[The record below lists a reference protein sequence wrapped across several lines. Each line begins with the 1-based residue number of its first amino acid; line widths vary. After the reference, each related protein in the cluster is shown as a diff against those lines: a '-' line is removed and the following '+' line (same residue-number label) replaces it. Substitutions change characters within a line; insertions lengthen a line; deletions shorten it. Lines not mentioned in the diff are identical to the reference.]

1 MSTVSKTNEPQLDR
15 EALAALYEETF
26 KNLEEGTI
34 TEGRVVALTKDKV
47 VVDIGYKSEGMI
59 PSDQFSHDD
68 LQHLKIGDRIQVY
81 IEECEDADGNLIL
94 SKEKADKM
102 KIWEEL
108 EKLYKEEKS
117 IDGKVVSRIKGGMMV
132 DIGVKA
138 FLPGSQIDL
147 HPVRD
152 LDGLVGRTFPMKII
166 KINHR
171 RGNVVVSRR
180 VLLEETRD
188 KKRQTTLATLK
199 EGQLIQGMVKNIT
212 DYGAFIDLGG
222 IDGLLHITDMSWGRV
237 GHPSE
242 MFNVGDRVEV
252 SVLKYDRETGRI
264 SLGLKQKSA
273 DPWTNVA
280 GKYPIGTRVKGRVV
294 SLTDY
299 GAFVELEPGVEGL
312 VHVSEMS
319 WTHEVRHPSR
329 VVAIG
334 DQVEAAVLNV
344 DPASRKISLGM
355 KQTAP
360 NPWDMVEGKYPVG
373 TRIEGKVKSLTDFG
387 AFIGLDEG
395 IDGLIHISDMSW
407 TKHIKHPSEIFK
419 KGQKVEAVVLRID
432 KEKERLSLGFKQLS
446 RDPWDDEI
454 PNRYRVG
461 DPAVGKV
468 SKVADFGIFVEL
480 DGGVEGL
487 IHVSE
492 SGLDQSAKL
501 EEKFKLQDEVTAKI
515 IKVDREERKIA
526 LSLRDHQL
534 DSDRR
539 HVDEYHA
546 TQGTPDQSL
555 GRAAKQSRKRGA
567 DDEKLMVNSRR
578 RSVLLRRHLCVE
590 SYGAGDDRK
599 TVKAIVASPDTS
611 RDGHRYRS
619 AASRQFI
626 VS

>member
-1 MSTVSKTNEPQLDR
+1 MSTVSPSSDQQLDR
-15 EALAALYEETF
+15 AALAALYEETF

-34 TEGRVVALTKDKV
+34 TEGRVVAVTKDKV

-59 PSDQFSHDD
+59 PNDQFSIEE
-68 LQHLKIGDRIQVY
+68 LQNIKVGDRLQVY
-81 IEECEDADGNLIL
+81 IEECEDVDGNLVL

-108 EKLYKEEKS
+108 EKLFNDGKS
-117 IDGKVVSRIKGGMMV
+117 IDGKIVARIKGGMMV

-152 LDGLVGRTFPMKII
+152 LDGLVGRTFPLKII

-188 KKRQTTLATLK
+188 SKRKTTLSTLK
-199 EGQLIQGMVKNIT
+199 EGQLIQGVVKNIT

-242 MFNVGDRVEV
+242 MFNIGDKVEV

-273 DPWTNVA
+273 DPWTGVA
-280 GKYPIGTRVKGRVV
+280 SKYAIGTRVRGRVV

-299 GAFVELEPGVEGL
+299 GAFIELEPGVEGL
-312 VHVSEMS
+312 VHVSVMS

-329 VVAIG
+329 VVSIG

-360 NPWDMVEGKYPVG
+360 NPWDMVEGKYAIG

-387 AFIGLDEG
+387 AFVGLEEG

-407 TKHIKHPSEIFK
+407 TKHIKHPSELFK

-432 KEKERLSLGFKQLS
+432 KEKERLSLGYKQL
-446 RDPWDDEI
+446 RNDPWDDEI
-454 PNRYRVG
+454 PNRYAVG
-461 DPAVGKV
+461 DVAVGKV

-487 IHVSE
+487 IHISE
-492 SGLDQSAKL
+492 AGVEPQAKL
-501 EEKFKLQDEVTAKI
+501 EEKFKLQEEVTAKI

-526 LSLRDHQL
+526 LSLRDHQM

-539 HVDEYHA
+539 KVDEYHA
-546 TQGTPDQSL
+546 TQGALDQSL
-555 GRAAKQSRKRGA
+555 GRAAKQNRKRGQA
-567 DDEKLMVNSRR
+567 EDDK
-578 RSVLLRRHLCVE
+578 
-590 SYGAGDDRK
+590 
-599 TVKAIVASPDTS
+599 
-611 RDGHRYRS
+611 
-619 AASRQFI
+619 
-626 VS
+626 

>member
-1 MSTVSKTNEPQLDR
+1 MSTVSKQSDQQLDR
-15 EALAALYEETF
+15 AALAALYEETF
-26 KNLEEGTI
+26 RNLEEGTI
-34 TEGRVVALTKDKV
+34 TEGRIVALTKDKV

-59 PSDQFSHDD
+59 PSDQFSAEE
-68 LQHLKIGDRIQVY
+68 LQQIKIGDRLQVY

-108 EKLYKEEKS
+108 EKLHKEEKS
-117 IDGKVVSRIKGGMMV
+117 IEGKIISRIKGGMMV

-152 LDGLVGRTFPMKII
+152 LDGLVGRVVPLKII

-188 KKRQTTLATLK
+188 KKRQTTLSTLK
-199 EGQLIQGMVKNIT
+199 EGQLIQGTVKNIT

-237 GHPSE
+237 SHPSE
-242 MFNVGDRVEV
+242 MFTVGDRVEV
-252 SVLKYDRETGRI
+252 TVLKYDRETGRI
-264 SLGLKQKSA
+264 SLGLKQKTA

-280 GKYPIGTRVKGRVV
+280 NKYPVGTRIKGRVV

-299 GAFVELEPGVEGL
+299 GAFVEIEPGVEGL

-329 VVAIG
+329 VVSIG

-360 NPWDMVEGKYPVG
+360 NPWNMVEEKYPVG

-387 AFIGLDEG
+387 AFIGLEEG

-407 TKHIKHPSEIFK
+407 TKHVKHPSELFK
-419 KGQKVEAVVLRID
+419 KGQKVEAVVLRLD
-432 KEKERLSLGFKQLS
+432 KEKERLSLGFKQLT

-454 PNRYRVG
+454 PSRYRVG
-461 DPAVGKV
+461 DAVNGKV

-480 DGGVEGL
+480 EGGVEGL
-487 IHVSE
+487 IHISE
-492 SGLDQSAKL
+492 AGLDHHVKL
-501 EEKFKLQDEVTAKI
+501 EEKYKLQDDVAAKI

-526 LSLRDHQL
+526 LSLRDLQL
-534 DSDRR
+534 DSERR
-539 HVDEYHA
+539 QVDEYHA
-546 TQGTPDQSL
+546 AQGPLDQSL
-555 GRAAKQSRKRGA
+555 GRTAKQRRK
-567 DDEKLMVNSRR
+567 DTQVEDEK
-578 RSVLLRRHLCVE
+578 
-590 SYGAGDDRK
+590 
-599 TVKAIVASPDTS
+599 
-611 RDGHRYRS
+611 
-619 AASRQFI
+619 
-626 VS
+626 

>member
-1 MSTVSKTNEPQLDR
+1 MSTVLPSSDQQLDR
-15 EALAALYEETF
+15 AALAALYEETF

-34 TEGRVVALTKDKV
+34 TEGRVVAVTKDKV
-47 VVDIGYKSEGMI
+47 IVDIGYKSEGMI
-59 PSDQFSHDD
+59 PNDQFSTEER
-68 LQHLKIGDRIQVY
+68 QNVKVGDRLQVY
-81 IEECEDADGNLIL
+81 IEECEDADGNLVL

-108 EKLYKEEKS
+108 EKLFNDGKS
-117 IDGKVVSRIKGGMMV
+117 IDGKIVARIKGGMMV

-152 LDGLVGRTFPMKII
+152 LDGLIGRTFPLKII

-188 KKRQTTLATLK
+188 SKRKTTLSTLK
-199 EGQLIQGMVKNIT
+199 EGQLIQGVVKNIT

-242 MFNVGDRVEV
+242 MFNIGDKVEV

-273 DPWTNVA
+273 DPWTGVA
-280 GKYPIGTRVKGRVV
+280 TKYAIGTRVRGRVV
-294 SLTDY
+294 SLTHY
-299 GAFVELEPGVEGL
+299 GAFIELEPGVEGL
-312 VHVSEMS
+312 VHVSVMS

-329 VVAIG
+329 VVSIG

-344 DPASRKISLGM
+344 DTASRKISLGM

-360 NPWDMVEGKYPVG
+360 NPWDMVEGKYAIG
-373 TRIEGKVKSLTDFG
+373 THIEGKVKSLTDFG
-387 AFIGLDEG
+387 AFIGLEEG

-407 TKHIKHPSEIFK
+407 TKHIKHPSELFK

-432 KEKERLSLGFKQLS
+432 KEKERLSLGYKQLKG
-446 RDPWDDEI
+446 DPWDEEI
-454 PNRYRVG
+454 PSRYAVG
-461 DPAVGKV
+461 DVAVGKV

-487 IHVSE
+487 IHISE
-492 SGLDQSAKL
+492 AGLDPQAKL

-526 LSLRDHQL
+526 LSLRDHQM

-539 HVDEYHA
+539 TVDEYHA
-546 TQGTPDQSL
+546 AQGALDQSL
-555 GRAAKQSRKRGA
+555 GRAAKQNRKRGQ
-567 DDEKLMVNSRR
+567 DEDEK
-578 RSVLLRRHLCVE
+578 
-590 SYGAGDDRK
+590 
-599 TVKAIVASPDTS
+599 
-611 RDGHRYRS
+611 
-619 AASRQFI
+619 
-626 VS
+626 

>member
-1 MSTVSKTNEPQLDR
+1 MSTVSKQSDQQLDR
-15 EALAALYEETF
+15 AALAALYEETF
-26 KNLEEGTI
+26 RNLEEGTI
-34 TEGRVVALTKDKV
+34 TEGRIVALTKDKV

-59 PSDQFSHDD
+59 PSDQFSAEE
-68 LQHLKIGDRIQVY
+68 LQQIKIGDRLQVY
-81 IEECEDADGNLIL
+81 IEECEDAEGNLIL

-108 EKLYKEEKS
+108 EKLHKEEKS
-117 IDGKVVSRIKGGMMV
+117 IEGKIISRIKGGMMV

-152 LDGLVGRTFPMKII
+152 LDGLVGRVVPLKII

-188 KKRQTTLATLK
+188 KKRQTTLSTLK
-199 EGQLIQGMVKNIT
+199 EGQLIQGTVKNIT

-237 GHPSE
+237 SHPSE
-242 MFNVGDRVEV
+242 MFTVGDRVEV
-252 SVLKYDRETGRI
+252 TVLKYDRETGRI
-264 SLGLKQKSA
+264 SLGLKQKTA

-280 GKYPIGTRVKGRVV
+280 NKYPLGARIKGRVV

-299 GAFVELEPGVEGL
+299 GAFVEIEPGVEGL

-329 VVAIG
+329 VVSIG

-360 NPWDMVEGKYPVG
+360 NPWNMVEEKYPVG

-387 AFIGLDEG
+387 AFIGLEEG

-407 TKHIKHPSEIFK
+407 TKHVKHPSELFK
-419 KGQKVEAVVLRID
+419 KGQKVEAVVLRLD
-432 KEKERLSLGFKQLS
+432 KEKERLSLGFKQLT

-454 PNRYRVG
+454 PGRYRVG
-461 DPAVGKV
+461 DAVNGKV

-480 DGGVEGL
+480 EGGVEGL
-487 IHVSE
+487 IHISE
-492 SGLDQSAKL
+492 AGLDHHVKL
-501 EEKFKLQDEVTAKI
+501 EEKYKLQDDVAAKI

-526 LSLRDHQL
+526 LSLRDLQL
-534 DSDRR
+534 DSERR
-539 HVDEYHA
+539 QVDEYHA
-546 TQGTPDQSL
+546 AQGPLDQSL
-555 GRAAKQSRKRGA
+555 GRAAKQRRKGNQA
-567 DDEKLMVNSRR
+567 EDEK
-578 RSVLLRRHLCVE
+578 
-590 SYGAGDDRK
+590 
-599 TVKAIVASPDTS
+599 
-611 RDGHRYRS
+611 
-619 AASRQFI
+619 
-626 VS
+626 

>member
-1 MSTVSKTNEPQLDR
+1 MSTVSPSSDQQLDR
-15 EALAALYEETF
+15 AALAALYEETF

-34 TEGRVVALTKDKV
+34 TEGRIVAVTKDKV

-59 PSDQFSHDD
+59 PNDQFSTEE
-68 LQHLKIGDRIQVY
+68 LQNIKVGDRLQVY
-81 IEECEDADGNLIL
+81 IEECEDADGNLVL

-108 EKLYKEEKS
+108 EKLFNDGKS
-117 IDGKVVSRIKGGMMV
+117 IDGKIVARIKGGMMV

-152 LDGLVGRTFPMKII
+152 LDGLVGRTFPLKII

-188 KKRQTTLATLK
+188 SKRKTTLSTLK
-199 EGQLIQGMVKNIT
+199 EGQLIHGVVKNIT

-242 MFNVGDRVEV
+242 MFNIGDKVEV

-273 DPWTNVA
+273 DPWTGVA
-280 GKYPIGTRVKGRVV
+280 SKYAIGTRVRGRVV

-299 GAFVELEPGVEGL
+299 GAFIELEPGVEGL
-312 VHVSEMS
+312 VHVSVMS

-329 VVAIG
+329 VVSIG

-344 DPASRKISLGM
+344 DSASRKISLGM

-360 NPWDMVEGKYPVG
+360 NPWDMVEGKYAIG

-387 AFIGLDEG
+387 AFVGLEEG

-407 TKHIKHPSEIFK
+407 TKHIKHPSELFK

-432 KEKERLSLGFKQLS
+432 KEKERLSLGYKQLKS
-446 RDPWDDEI
+446 DPWDDEI
-454 PNRYRVG
+454 PNRYAVG
-461 DPAVGKV
+461 DVAVGKV

-487 IHVSE
+487 IHISE
-492 SGLDQSAKL
+492 AGLDQQAKL

-526 LSLRDHQL
+526 LSLRDHQM

-539 HVDEYHA
+539 TVDEYHA
-546 TQGTPDQSL
+546 TQGALDQSL
-555 GRAAKQSRKRGA
+555 GRAAKQNRKRGQA
-567 DDEKLMVNSRR
+567 EDDK
-578 RSVLLRRHLCVE
+578 
-590 SYGAGDDRK
+590 
-599 TVKAIVASPDTS
+599 
-611 RDGHRYRS
+611 
-619 AASRQFI
+619 
-626 VS
+626 

>member
-1 MSTVSKTNEPQLDR
+1 MSTVSPSSDQQLDR
-15 EALAALYEETF
+15 AALAALYEETF

-34 TEGRVVALTKDKV
+34 TEGRVVAVTKDKV
-47 VVDIGYKSEGMI
+47 IVDIGYKSEGMI
-59 PSDQFSHDD
+59 PNDQFSTEE
-68 LQHLKIGDRIQVY
+68 LQNIKVGDRFQVY
-81 IEECEDADGNLIL
+81 IEECEDADGNLVL

-108 EKLYKEEKS
+108 EKLFNDGKS
-117 IDGKVVSRIKGGMMV
+117 IDGKIVARIKGGMMV

-152 LDGLVGRTFPMKII
+152 LDGLVGRTFPLKII

-188 KKRQTTLATLK
+188 SKRKTTLSTLK
-199 EGQLIQGMVKNIT
+199 EGQLIQGVVKNIT

-242 MFNVGDRVEV
+242 MFNIGDKVEV

-273 DPWTNVA
+273 DPWTGVA
-280 GKYPIGTRVKGRVV
+280 SKYAIGTRVRGRVV

-299 GAFVELEPGVEGL
+299 GAFIELEPGVEGL
-312 VHVSEMS
+312 VHVSVMS

-329 VVAIG
+329 VVSIG

-360 NPWDMVEGKYPVG
+360 NPWDMVEGKYAIG

-387 AFIGLDEG
+387 AFVGLEEG

-407 TKHIKHPSEIFK
+407 TKHIKHPSELFK

-432 KEKERLSLGFKQLS
+432 KEKERLSLGYKQLKS
-446 RDPWDDEI
+446 DPWEDEI
-454 PNRYRVG
+454 PNRYGVG
-461 DPAVGKV
+461 DVTVGKV

-487 IHVSE
+487 IHISE
-492 SGLDQSAKL
+492 AGLDPQAKL
-501 EEKFKLQDEVTAKI
+501 EEKFKLMDEVTAKI

-526 LSLRDHQL
+526 LSLRDHEM
-534 DSDRR
+534 DADRR
-539 HVDEYHA
+539 KVDEYHA
-546 TQGTPDQSL
+546 AQGALDQSL
-555 GRAAKQSRKRGA
+555 GRAVKQNRKRVQ
-567 DDEKLMVNSRR
+567 DEEEK
-578 RSVLLRRHLCVE
+578 
-590 SYGAGDDRK
+590 
-599 TVKAIVASPDTS
+599 
-611 RDGHRYRS
+611 
-619 AASRQFI
+619 
-626 VS
+626 

>member
-1 MSTVSKTNEPQLDR
+1 MSTVSPSSDQQLDR
-15 EALAALYEETF
+15 AALAALYEETF

-34 TEGRVVALTKDKV
+34 TEGRIVAVTKDKV

-59 PSDQFSHDD
+59 QNDQFSTEE
-68 LQHLKIGDRIQVY
+68 LQNIKVGDRLQVY
-81 IEECEDADGNLIL
+81 IEECEDEDGNLVL

-108 EKLYKEEKS
+108 EKLFNDGKS
-117 IDGKVVSRIKGGMMV
+117 IDGKIVARIKGGMMV

-152 LDGLVGRTFPMKII
+152 LDGLVGRTFPLKII

-188 KKRQTTLATLK
+188 SKRKTTLSTLK
-199 EGQLIQGMVKNIT
+199 EGQLIQGQVKNIT

-242 MFNVGDRVEV
+242 MFNIGDKVEV

-273 DPWTNVA
+273 DPWTGVA
-280 GKYPIGTRVKGRVV
+280 TKYAIGTRVRGRVV

-299 GAFVELEPGVEGL
+299 GAFIELEPGVEGL
-312 VHVSEMS
+312 VHVSVMS

-329 VVAIG
+329 VVSIG

-360 NPWDMVEGKYPVG
+360 NPWDMVEGKYAIG
-373 TRIEGKVKSLTDFG
+373 THIEGKVKSLTDFG
-387 AFIGLDEG
+387 AFIGLEEG

-407 TKHIKHPSEIFK
+407 TKHIKHPSELFK

-432 KEKERLSLGFKQLS
+432 KEKERLSLGYKQLKS
-446 RDPWDDEI
+446 DPWDDEI
-454 PNRYRVG
+454 PSRYAVG
-461 DPAVGKV
+461 DVAVGKI

-487 IHVSE
+487 IHISE
-492 SGLDQSAKL
+492 AGLDAQAKL

-526 LSLRDHQL
+526 LSLRDHQM

-539 HVDEYHA
+539 TVDEFHA
-546 TQGTPDQSL
+546 TQGALDQSL
-555 GRAAKQSRKRGA
+555 GRAAKQNRKRGQDE
-567 DDEKLMVNSRR
+567 DDKQ
-578 RSVLLRRHLCVE
+578 
-590 SYGAGDDRK
+590 A
-599 TVKAIVASPDTS
+599 
-611 RDGHRYRS
+611 
-619 AASRQFI
+619 
-626 VS
+626 

>member
-1 MSTVSKTNEPQLDR
+1 MSTVSPSSDQQLDR
-15 EALAALYEETF
+15 AALAALYEETF

-34 TEGRVVALTKDKV
+34 TEGRVVAVTKDKV
-47 VVDIGYKSEGMI
+47 IVDIGYKSEGMI
-59 PSDQFSHDD
+59 PNDQFSTEELQNIKVDD
-68 LQHLKIGDRIQVY
+68 RFQVY
-81 IEECEDADGNLIL
+81 IEECEDADGNLVL

-108 EKLYKEEKS
+108 EKLFNDGKS
-117 IDGKVVSRIKGGMMV
+117 IDGKIVARIKGGMMV

-152 LDGLVGRTFPMKII
+152 LDGLVGRTFPLKII

-188 KKRQTTLATLK
+188 SKRKTTLSTLK
-199 EGQLIQGMVKNIT
+199 EGQLIQGVVKNIT

-242 MFNVGDRVEV
+242 MFNIGDKVEV

-273 DPWTNVA
+273 DPWTGVA
-280 GKYPIGTRVKGRVV
+280 SKYAIGTRVRGRVV

-299 GAFVELEPGVEGL
+299 GAFIELEPGVEGL
-312 VHVSEMS
+312 VHVSVMS

-329 VVAIG
+329 VVSIG

-360 NPWDMVEGKYPVG
+360 NPWDMVEGKYAIG

-387 AFIGLDEG
+387 AFVGLEEG

-407 TKHIKHPSEIFK
+407 TKHIKHPSELFK

-432 KEKERLSLGFKQLS
+432 KEKERLSLGYKQLKS
-446 RDPWDDEI
+446 DPWDDEI
-454 PNRYRVG
+454 PNRYGVG
-461 DPAVGKV
+461 DVAVGKV

-487 IHVSE
+487 IHISE
-492 SGLDQSAKL
+492 AGLDPQAKL
-501 EEKFKLQDEVTAKI
+501 EEKFKLMDEVTAKI

-526 LSLRDHQL
+526 LSLRDHEM
-534 DSDRR
+534 DTDRR
-539 HVDEYHA
+539 KVDEYHA
-546 TQGTPDQSL
+546 AQGALDQSL
-555 GRAAKQSRKRGA
+555 GRAAKQNRKRSQDE
-567 DDEKLMVNSRR
+567 DDK
-578 RSVLLRRHLCVE
+578 
-590 SYGAGDDRK
+590 
-599 TVKAIVASPDTS
+599 
-611 RDGHRYRS
+611 
-619 AASRQFI
+619 
-626 VS
+626 

>member
-1 MSTVSKTNEPQLDR
+1 MSTVSPSSDQQLDR
-15 EALAALYEETF
+15 AALAALYEETF

-34 TEGRVVALTKDKV
+34 TEGRIVAVTKDKV

-59 PSDQFSHDD
+59 PNDQFSTEE
-68 LQHLKIGDRIQVY
+68 LQNIKVGDRLQVY
-81 IEECEDADGNLIL
+81 IEECEDADGNLVL

-108 EKLYKEEKS
+108 EKLFNDGKS
-117 IDGKVVSRIKGGMMV
+117 IDGKIVARIKGGMMV

-152 LDGLVGRTFPMKII
+152 LDGLVGRTFPLKII

-188 KKRQTTLATLK
+188 SKRKTTLSTLK
-199 EGQLIQGMVKNIT
+199 EGQLIHGVVKNIT

-242 MFNVGDRVEV
+242 MFNIGDKVEV

-273 DPWTNVA
+273 DPWTGVA
-280 GKYPIGTRVKGRVV
+280 SKYAIGTRVRGRVV

-299 GAFVELEPGVEGL
+299 GAFIELEPGVEGL
-312 VHVSEMS
+312 VHVSVMS

-329 VVAIG
+329 VVSIG

-344 DPASRKISLGM
+344 DSASRKISLGM

-360 NPWDMVEGKYPVG
+360 NPWDMVEGKYAIG
-373 TRIEGKVKSLTDFG
+373 THIDGKVKSLTDFG
-387 AFIGLDEG
+387 AFIGLEEG

-407 TKHIKHPSEIFK
+407 TKHIKHPSELFK

-432 KEKERLSLGFKQLS
+432 KEKERLSLGYKQLKS
-446 RDPWDDEI
+446 DPWDDEI
-454 PNRYRVG
+454 PNRYAVG
-461 DPAVGKV
+461 DVAVGKV

-487 IHVSE
+487 IHISE
-492 SGLDQSAKL
+492 AGLDQQAKL

-526 LSLRDHQL
+526 LSLRDHQM

-539 HVDEYHA
+539 TVDEYHA
-546 TQGTPDQSL
+546 TQGALDQSL
-555 GRAAKQSRKRGA
+555 GRAAKQNRKRGQA
-567 DDEKLMVNSRR
+567 EDDK
-578 RSVLLRRHLCVE
+578 
-590 SYGAGDDRK
+590 
-599 TVKAIVASPDTS
+599 
-611 RDGHRYRS
+611 
-619 AASRQFI
+619 
-626 VS
+626 

>member
-1 MSTVSKTNEPQLDR
+1 MSTVSPSSDQQLDR
-15 EALAALYEETF
+15 AALAALYEETF
-26 KNLEEGTI
+26 RNLEEGTI
-34 TEGRVVALTKDKV
+34 TEGRVVAVTKDKV

-59 PSDQFSHDD
+59 PNDQFSTEE
-68 LQHLKIGDRIQVY
+68 LQNIKVGDRLQVY
-81 IEECEDADGNLIL
+81 IEECEDADGNLVL

-108 EKLYKEEKS
+108 EKLFNDGKS
-117 IDGKVVSRIKGGMMV
+117 IDGKIVARIKGGMMV

-152 LDGLVGRTFPMKII
+152 LDGLVGRTFPLKII

-188 KKRQTTLATLK
+188 SKRKTTLSTLK
-199 EGQLIQGMVKNIT
+199 EGQLIHGVVKNIT

-242 MFNVGDRVEV
+242 MFNIGDKVEV

-273 DPWTNVA
+273 DPWTGVA
-280 GKYPIGTRVKGRVV
+280 SKYAIGTRVRGRVV

-299 GAFVELEPGVEGL
+299 GAFIELEPGVEGL
-312 VHVSEMS
+312 VHVSVMS

-329 VVAIG
+329 VVSIG

-360 NPWDMVEGKYPVG
+360 NPWDMVEGKYAIG

-387 AFIGLDEG
+387 AFVGLEEG

-407 TKHIKHPSEIFK
+407 TKHIKHPSELFK

-432 KEKERLSLGFKQLS
+432 KEKERLSLGYKQLKN
-446 RDPWDDEI
+446 DPWDDEI
-454 PNRYRVG
+454 PNRYVVG
-461 DPAVGKV
+461 DVAVGKI

-487 IHVSE
+487 IHISE
-492 SGLDQSAKL
+492 AGLDPQAKL

-526 LSLRDHQL
+526 LSLRDLQM
-534 DSDRR
+534 DFDRR
-539 HVDEYHA
+539 KVDEYHA
-546 TQGTPDQSL
+546 TQGALDQSL
-555 GRAAKQSRKRGA
+555 GRAAKQNRKRGQA
-567 DDEKLMVNSRR
+567 EDDK
-578 RSVLLRRHLCVE
+578 
-590 SYGAGDDRK
+590 
-599 TVKAIVASPDTS
+599 
-611 RDGHRYRS
+611 
-619 AASRQFI
+619 
-626 VS
+626 

>member
-1 MSTVSKTNEPQLDR
+1 MNMGSKQTEEQLDR
-15 EALAALYEETF
+15 GTLAALYEETF
-26 KNLEEGTI
+26 RNFEEGSI
-34 TEGRVVALTKDKV
+34 IEGRVVAISKDKV
-47 VVDIGYKSEGMI
+47 VVDIGYKSEGII
-59 PSDQFSHDD
+59 PTDQFSNEE
-68 LQHLKIGDRIQVY
+68 LQALKVNDRMQVY
-81 IEECEDADGNLIL
+81 IEEREDAEGNLIL

-102 KIWEEL
+102 KVWEEL
-108 EKLYKEEKS
+108 EKSYKEEK
-117 IDGKVVSRIKGGMMV
+117 VVEGRILSRIKGGMMV

-152 LDGLVGRTFPMKII
+152 LDSLVGKSFPLKII

-180 VLLEETRD
+180 VLLEESRD
-188 KKRQTTLATLK
+188 KKRQTTLSTLK
-199 EGQLIQGMVKNIT
+199 EGQAIQGTVKNIT

-242 MFNVGDRVEV
+242 LFVVGDKVEV
-252 SVLKYDRETGRI
+252 IVLKYDRETGRI
-264 SLGLKQKSA
+264 SLGLKQKTN

-280 GKYPIGTRVKGRVV
+280 ARYPVNSRVRGKVV

-299 GAFVELEPGVEGL
+299 GAFVELEPGIEGL

-329 VVAIG
+329 VVSVG

-360 NPWDMVEGKYPVG
+360 NPWDMVETKYPSG

-387 AFIGLDEG
+387 AFVGLDEG

-407 TKHIKHPSEIFK
+407 TKHIKHPSELFK

-432 KEKERLSLGFKQLS
+432 KEKERLSLGYKQLT
-446 RDPWDDEI
+446 RDPWEDEI
-454 PNRYRVG
+454 PQRYKLGETV
-461 DPAVGKV
+461 VGKV
-468 SKVADFGIFVEL
+468 TKITDFGVFVEL
-480 DGGVEGL
+480 EGGVEGL
-487 IHVSE
+487 VHISE
-492 SGLDQSAKL
+492 AGLEPPARL
-501 EEKFKLQDEVTAKI
+501 EEKFKVQDALTMKI

-526 LSLRDHQL
+526 LSLREHLMDAERKQ
-534 DSDRR
+534 S
-539 HVDEYHA
+539 DEYRA
-546 TQGTPDQSL
+546 TQGAVDQSL
-555 GRAAKQSRKRGA
+555 GRA
-567 DDEKLMVNSRR
+567 
-578 RSVLLRRHLCVE
+578 
-590 SYGAGDDRK
+590 
-599 TVKAIVASPDTS
+599 VKKNKKKGTDSEDA
-611 RDGHRYRS
+611 
-619 AASRQFI
+619 
-626 VS
+626 

>member
-1 MSTVSKTNEPQLDR
+1 MSTVSPSSDQQLDR
-15 EALAALYEETF
+15 AALAALYEETF

-34 TEGRVVALTKDKV
+34 TEGRVVAVTKDKV

-59 PSDQFSHDD
+59 PNDQFSTEE
-68 LQHLKIGDRIQVY
+68 LQNIKVGDRLQVY
-81 IEECEDADGNLIL
+81 IEECEDADGNLVL

-108 EKLYKEEKS
+108 ETLFNDGKS
-117 IDGKVVSRIKGGMMV
+117 IDGKIVARIKGGMMV

-152 LDGLVGRTFPMKII
+152 LDGLVGRTFPLKII

-188 KKRQTTLATLK
+188 SKRKTTLSTLK
-199 EGQLIQGMVKNIT
+199 EGQLIQGVVKNIT

-242 MFNVGDRVEV
+242 MFNMGDKVEV

-273 DPWTNVA
+273 DPWTGVA
-280 GKYPIGTRVKGRVV
+280 SKYAIGTRVRGRVV

-299 GAFVELEPGVEGL
+299 GAFIELEPGVEGL
-312 VHVSEMS
+312 VHVSVMS

-329 VVAIG
+329 VVSIG

-360 NPWDMVEGKYPVG
+360 NPWDMVEGKYAIG

-387 AFIGLDEG
+387 AFVGLEEG

-407 TKHIKHPSEIFK
+407 TKHIKHPSELFK

-432 KEKERLSLGFKQLS
+432 KEKERLSLGYKQLKN
-446 RDPWDDEI
+446 DPWDDEI
-454 PNRYRVG
+454 PNRYAVG
-461 DPAVGKV
+461 DVAVGKV
-468 SKVADFGIFVEL
+468 TKVADFGIFVEL

-487 IHVSE
+487 IHISE
-492 SGLDQSAKL
+492 AGLDPQAKL

-526 LSLRDHQL
+526 LSLRDHQM

-539 HVDEYHA
+539 KVDEYHA
-546 TQGTPDQSL
+546 TQGALDQSL
-555 GRAAKQSRKRGA
+555 GRAAKQNRKRGQA
-567 DDEKLMVNSRR
+567 EDDK
-578 RSVLLRRHLCVE
+578 
-590 SYGAGDDRK
+590 
-599 TVKAIVASPDTS
+599 
-611 RDGHRYRS
+611 
-619 AASRQFI
+619 
-626 VS
+626 

>member
-1 MSTVSKTNEPQLDR
+1 MNMGSKQTEEQLDR
-15 EALAALYEETF
+15 GTLAALYEETF
-26 KNLEEGTI
+26 RNFEEGSI
-34 TEGRVVALTKDKV
+34 IEGRVVAISKDKV
-47 VVDIGYKSEGMI
+47 VVDIGYKSEGII
-59 PSDQFSHDD
+59 PTDQFSNEE
-68 LQHLKIGDRIQVY
+68 LQALKVNDRMQVY
-81 IEECEDADGNLIL
+81 IEEREDAEGNLIL

-102 KIWEEL
+102 KVWEEL
-108 EKLYKEEKS
+108 EKSYKEEK
-117 IDGKVVSRIKGGMMV
+117 VVEGRILSRIKGGMMV

-152 LDGLVGRTFPMKII
+152 LDSLVGKSFPLKII

-180 VLLEETRD
+180 VLLEESRD
-188 KKRQTTLATLK
+188 KKRQTTLSTLK
-199 EGQLIQGMVKNIT
+199 EGQAIQGTVKNIT

-242 MFNVGDRVEV
+242 LFVVGDKVEV
-252 SVLKYDRETGRI
+252 IVLKYDRETGRI
-264 SLGLKQKSA
+264 SLGLKQKTN

-280 GKYPIGTRVKGRVV
+280 ARYPVNSRVRGKVV

-299 GAFVELEPGVEGL
+299 GAFVELEPGIEGL

-329 VVAIG
+329 VVSVG

-360 NPWDMVEGKYPVG
+360 NPWDMVETKYPSG

-387 AFIGLDEG
+387 AFVGLDEG

-407 TKHIKHPSEIFK
+407 TKHIKHPSELFK

-432 KEKERLSLGFKQLS
+432 KEKERLSLGYKQLT
-446 RDPWDDEI
+446 RDPWEDEI
-454 PNRYRVG
+454 PQRYKLG
-461 DPAVGKV
+461 ETAVGKV
-468 SKVADFGIFVEL
+468 TKITDFGVFVEL

-487 IHVSE
+487 VHISE
-492 SGLDQSAKL
+492 TGLEPPARL
-501 EEKFKLQDEVTAKI
+501 EEKFKVQDALTMKI

-526 LSLRDHQL
+526 LSLREHQM
-534 DSDRR
+534 DAERKQS
-539 HVDEYHA
+539 DEYRA
-546 TQGTPDQSL
+546 TQGAVDQSL
-555 GRAAKQSRKRGA
+555 GRA
-567 DDEKLMVNSRR
+567 
-578 RSVLLRRHLCVE
+578 
-590 SYGAGDDRK
+590 
-599 TVKAIVASPDTS
+599 VKKNKKKGTDSEDA
-611 RDGHRYRS
+611 
-619 AASRQFI
+619 
-626 VS
+626 